1 MGTNALWQAIGNAS
15 VKAAIFAFNKIQKPS
30 HHLF

>member
-1 MGTNALWQAIGNAS
+1 MSTNALWQAIGNAS
-15 VKAAIFAFNKIQKPS
+15 IEAAITAFNKIQKPS